1 MLCCS
6 SFFFSLLLLLNL
18 FTIQIK
24 TPQLNYNVE
33 ELSHLRISLKKVNDN
48 DDKLIFNNMSIFFS
62 TSSSLSL
69 QRSAL
74 DSRLASNETQ
84 NEMRFWFDKNLCSA
98 VFFSSRYFP
107 LSLPLSL
114 SSHAAQFSVL
124 KTFMFALNSVRIT
137 AEKCRKN
144 VLLDKKSS
152 VNTFTDAA

>member
-74 DSRLASNETQ
+74 DSRLASNET
-84 NEMRFWFDKNLCSA
+84 
-98 VFFSSRYFP
+98 
-107 LSLPLSL
+107 
-114 SSHAAQFSVL
+114 
-124 KTFMFALNSVRIT
+124 
-137 AEKCRKN
+137 
-144 VLLDKKSS
+144 
-152 VNTFTDAA
+152 